1 MGAILGTLK
10 RAAAAPVGAFK
21 TFSEKSFYFKANPEA
36 AMGFN
41 FKMSKFGKT
50 WMSGG
55 IIGASTLS
63 AVDNAVTPPA
73 QYSNQ
78 VVNGDIPSYD
88 NGTNADGDLTLSLYR
103 NR

>member
-10 RAAAAPVGAFK
+10 RAAATPIGAAR

-50 WMSGG
+50 WMAGG

-63 AVDNAVTPPA
+63 AADNAVTPPA

-78 VVNGDIPSYD
+78 AVNGDIPSYD